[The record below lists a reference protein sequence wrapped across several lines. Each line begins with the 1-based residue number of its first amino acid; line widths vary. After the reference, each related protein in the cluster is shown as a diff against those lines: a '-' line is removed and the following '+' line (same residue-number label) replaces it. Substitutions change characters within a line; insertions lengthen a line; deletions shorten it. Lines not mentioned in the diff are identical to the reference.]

1 MGQPLN
7 QLGGGEGQ
15 REAESKAAPGKM
27 EGSGRRKDEGT
38 ERENLAKH
46 GLVNEIS
53 GRQKLS
59 QHKRPRR
66 GD

>member
-46 GLVNEIS
+46 GLV
-53 GRQKLS
+53 K
-59 QHKRPRR
+59 
-66 GD
+66 